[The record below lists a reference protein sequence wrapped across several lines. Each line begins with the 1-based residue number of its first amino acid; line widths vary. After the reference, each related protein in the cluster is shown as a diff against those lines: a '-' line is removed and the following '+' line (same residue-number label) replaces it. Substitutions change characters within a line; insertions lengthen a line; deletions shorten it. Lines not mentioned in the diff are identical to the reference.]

1 MDLFGRV
8 AISWSEVGANGRS
21 RGRGG
26 GGGCGGG
33 GGGGGSGGGE
43 PRTLE
48 EVSTTT
54 GPSAGPKTGPPV
66 QGREEERH
74 PEGEAEVGLAAVS
87 ATALK
92 PQGRARARFET
103 HAPRIL
109 DKLVRRK
116 IERLEKKKKKK
127 NNVAGSKDRHGEPY
141 FPARVHG

>member
-26 GGGCGGG
+26 GGGCGG

-92 PQGRARARFET
+92 PQGRGPIVALIRPAFAPLT
-103 HAPRIL
+103 HWATFTINL
-109 DKLVRRK
+109 
-116 IERLEKKKKKK
+116 RLFLF
-127 NNVAGSKDRHGEPY
+127 V
-141 FPARVHG
+141 